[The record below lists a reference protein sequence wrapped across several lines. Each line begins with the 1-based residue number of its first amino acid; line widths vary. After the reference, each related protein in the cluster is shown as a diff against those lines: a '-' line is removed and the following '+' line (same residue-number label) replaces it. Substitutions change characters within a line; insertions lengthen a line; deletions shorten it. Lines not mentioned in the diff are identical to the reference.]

1 MDPHIELYKAALS
14 QRGIGLDNPVFRDIS
29 RYQYGQGVGDVLFCI
44 LTFITTMAL
53 FLKPV
58 AIKCAQTLLKFGS
71 EAIKETATIINV
83 I

>member
-1 MDPHIELYKAALS
+1 MDLQIELYKAPLS
-14 QRGIGLDNPVFRDIS
+14 QRGNGLDISVFRDIS
-29 RYQYGQGVGDVLFCI
+29 KYQYSQGVGDVLFCI
-44 LTFITTMAL
+44 LTFLTTVAR

-71 EAIKETATIINV
+71 EAIKETATIKNV